1 MWELGMAILAIE
13 RHGVL
18 RDDAVVLG
26 VGAGQ
31 ETTTL
36 YVTNFLRWVFA
47 TNLYVSADEW
57 QGDAPV
63 TMPTDPEAP
72 LVGRLTKTGAHC
84 RLRGTGLAAN
94 VRRMSR
100 SATEKGERHG

>member
-1 MWELGMAILAIE
+1 MWELGMAMQAIE
-13 RHGVL
+13 RHGIL
-18 RDDAVVLG
+18 RDDAIVLG

-31 ETTTL
+31 EITAL
-36 YVTNFLRWVFA
+36 YVTNFVRWVFA

-72 LVGRLTKTGAHC
+72 PVGRFTKTGAHC

-94 VRRMSR
+94 VPRMSR

>member
-1 MWELGMAILAIE
+1 MDLPAEE
-13 RHGVL
+13 RHSVL

-36 YVTNFLRWVFA
+36 YVTNFVRPVFA
-47 TNLYVSADEW
+47 TNLYVIADEW

-72 LVGRLTKTGAHC
+72 LVGRLTKTEAHC